1 MLALHA
7 TDRCGDAERPAD
19 DLPQPNPHDWL
30 TLEQAACEL
39 GVSVSTVRRRLRR
52 GLLRNRIVPRK
63 GGFAYRIYIEG
74 SRHGREPELHGHA
87 GHAAST
93 PSPAPRDIVAFRRE
107 RQRARRATQRADLGR
122 GLELPLERIS
132 ESLIRALRLQGTMP
146 ATAGAGN
153 GQTYERY
160 RALVRKRRWWQF

>member
-7 TDRCGDAERPAD
+7 VDRRAEEREPAD
-19 DLPQPNPHDWL
+19 DMPQPNPHDWL

-52 GLLRNRIVPRK
+52 GQLRNRIVPRK

-74 SRHGREPELHGHA
+74 SRHGRDLELHGHP
-87 GHAAST
+87 AA
-93 PSPAPRDIVAFRRE
+93 PPPAAAMPRDLVAFRRE
-107 RQRARRATQRADLGR
+107 RDQRAAARPHHGH

-132 ESLIRALRLQGTMP
+132 ESLIRALRMQSTLP
-146 ATAGAGN
+146 ATEAAGD
-153 GQTYERY
+153 GQTYARY